1 MGMSTPC
8 YDAGRAAEAVG
19 LDFRR
24 MGAPVVA
31 KASSALDKWLI
42 LQALNP
48 FDARGEPRPPG
59 TAPGAAAQA
68 RAIDTRGTAAHPD
81 LPSDWLFSIAAE
93 PMMIVDAP
101 SGRIMQANPAAAHLL
116 RNAHAEL
123 LDRSLPGM
131 FHASGEADLARGVQA
146 ARAGGNV
153 ADVTLRPAC
162 GGSPLRAKL
171 SLFRADS
178 HEYLLVH
185 LAPIEID
192 GPGDDALLAARQCS
206 ESPVFDAIDSAA
218 VGFVLTDSGLRIEY
232 ANKAFGEMIEI
243 DTAEHTIGRSL
254 VRWLELS
261 EGDLTQLRDQMLQR
275 QATSLIAGSLRTE
288 SSSTRDVEICAVA
301 VPDDPHTCWGFTI
314 RELPRLN

>member
-1 MGMSTPC
+1 
-8 YDAGRAAEAVG
+8 
-19 LDFRR
+19 

-42 LQALNP
+42 LQARNP
-48 FDARGEPRPPG
+48 SDANSEPRPPG
-59 TAPGAAAQA
+59 TPPGAPAHA
-68 RAIDTRGTAAHPD
+68 RGVATRGTAAQAD
-81 LPSDWLFSIAAE
+81 LPSDWLFSMAAE

-116 RNAHAEL
+116 RNTHAEL

-131 FHASGEADLARGVQA
+131 FHASSAADLARGVQA

-153 ADVTLRPAC
+153 ADVTVRPAR

-185 LAPIEID
+185 LAHIEID
-192 GPGDDALLAARQCS
+192 GPGHEALLAAQQRS
-206 ESPVFDAIDSAA
+206 ESPVFDAIDRAA

-243 DTAEHTIGRSL
+243 DTADHAIGCSL

-261 EGDLTQLRDQMLQR
+261 EGDLIQLRNQMLQR
-275 QATSLIAGSLRTE
+275 QATSLIAGSLRTG
-288 SSSTRDVEICAVA
+288 SSSARDVEICAVA
-301 VPDDPHTCWGFTI
+301 VPDGLHTCWGFTI